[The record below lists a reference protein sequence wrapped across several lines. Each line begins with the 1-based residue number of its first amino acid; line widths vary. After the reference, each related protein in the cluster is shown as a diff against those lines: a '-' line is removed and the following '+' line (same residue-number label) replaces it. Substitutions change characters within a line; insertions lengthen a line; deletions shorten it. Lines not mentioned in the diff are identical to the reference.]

1 MDSSSEDKSPLSYAS
16 IVRGCPSPSEKW
28 SEYQKEGDA
37 EATAIALLQSCQVH
51 KFVTIWFYLLLQK
64 SSTKNYLVTH
74 FVNTFFYSQSGGT
87 SDQSDSGESLK
98 LTKPTP
104 GFGNCPRGKVSSVS
118 HFSENVLFVIAQLI
132 PLFLNSKIKLP
143 NDSFLYGF
151 VKSFVLENHRV
162 RLCRPAQHV
171 QSVSISR
178 DMHQL

>member
-151 VKSFVLENHRV
+151 VKSFVLENHHV
-162 RLCRPAQHV
+162 RSCRPAQRV
-171 QSVSISR
+171 QSVLISR